1 MKVFIHAA
9 NVHQGGGRTLLNELV
24 KIEKGHL
31 FFTLDS
37 RMPLPEYAQ
46 RHTVKQVEPTFF
58 GRIKA
63 EFFVYLQVSK
73 EDILLCF
80 GNLPPLLRSRGRV
93 TVFLQNRYLFGPQKY
108 DGFSLATALRLR
120 IERWWFRALM
130 RPEYRVVVQS
140 ETMRRELKQHI
151 GLDSEVLPFVPTFGN
166 LITESQAQE
175 GNLKFDFVY
184 VSSAEPHKNHHNL
197 IEAWKLLAAQ
207 GVRPRLA
214 LTVNEL
220 TFPATAGFIERAKL
234 DHGLRIENFGV
245 LPHGQVRALYEK
257 SNALIF
263 PSKLES
269 FGLPLLE
276 ANQLGLPI
284 LAPELDYVRDVIEPD
299 QTFDPASPTS
309 IARAV
314 LRHLSIQVH
323 RIEPVDAA
331 TFLARIQQQATA

>member
-9 NVHQGGGRTLLNELV
+9 NVHQGGGRTLLNELLKV
-24 KIEKGHL
+24 ESAKL

-37 RMPLPEYAQ
+37 RMSVLECAG
-46 RHTVKQVEPTFF
+46 RNAVKQIKPTLFA
-58 GRIKA
+58 RIKA
-63 EFFVYLQVSK
+63 EFFLHRQVQT
-73 EDILLCF
+73 EDLLLCF

-93 TVFLQNRYLFGPQKY
+93 TVFLQNRYLFGPQNFA
-108 DGFSLATALRLR
+108 GFSLATVLRLSV
-120 IERWWFRALM
+120 ERWWFRTRM
-130 RPEYRVVVQS
+130 RADYQLVVQS
-140 ETMRRELKQHI
+140 ETMRRELKQCL
-151 GLDSEVLPFVPTFGN
+151 GFDSLVLPFVPTFVYSP
-166 LITESQAQE
+166 TAPQSQEA
-175 GNLKFDFVY
+175 NARFDFVY
-184 VSSAEPHKNHHNL
+184 VSSAEPHKNHRNL
-197 IEAWKLLAAQ
+197 VEAWKLLAAQ

-214 LTVNEL
+214 LTVDPV
-220 TFPATAGFIERAKL
+220 TFPAMASFIAQAKL
-234 DHGLRIENFGV
+234 DHSLRIENFGV

-263 PSKLES
+263 PSRLES

-276 ANQLGLPI
+276 ARQLGLPI